1 MDQDT
6 RALMCGVNTA
16 IIKIRGAY
24 AAWAKAHGVNYHKTL
39 ILYSM
44 RDNEECTQKQIS
56 ENYRLPKQT
65 VNNIVT
71 ELRREGMIT
80 LVPAKDGGREKVLC
94 LTEQG
99 EIYAAGIME
108 PLLRFEEEA
117 ARRMGIRGITQ
128 MTELAMEFGQILED
142 AIADTLEE
150 QMEQET
156 ERQSA
161 CGQQEEMTGTWG
173 SGKEREDEER

>member
-1 MDQDT
+1 
-6 RALMCGVNTA
+6 
-16 IIKIRGAY
+16 
-24 AAWAKAHGVNYHKTL
+24 
-39 ILYSM
+39 M

-56 ENYRLPKQT
+56 GNYRLPKQT

-94 LTEQG
+94 LTDQG

-117 ARRMGIRGITQ
+117 VRRMGKGGLRRKNSLQKRGCCNTINT
-128 MTELAMEFGQILED
+128 
-142 AIADTLEE
+142 
-150 QMEQET
+150 
-156 ERQSA
+156 
-161 CGQQEEMTGTWG
+161 
-173 SGKEREDEER
+173 